1 MCWLALASNALVTWE
16 KRRRSQE
23 VDLSEAKKTL
33 LEAISSF
40 QAAQCYFS
48 IPLAI
53 AAYYTDPF
61 TLDPLNAFGLLPVSV
76 NGFMPE
82 IMTLMILNYHERRH
96 WYPLF
101 LTWTSYILNSV
112 NFWAV
117 RGYLSTINSDTVAM
131 KRPAFESLGGI
142 SSCGGTTGL
151 ALCLQFQQESPPAFL
166 IRKYGKAALLGVK
179 LAPAV
184 WAWCTFCL
192 LLLTYFQ
199 LQKSEFGIKVK
210 APFMAKNLRSVLGLF
225 QAWCHEMLRSPFLYY
240 SASSIFFVGLAY
252 QATLF
257 VQFLNLG
264 LVNLQT
270 WTFGQIVAITVWV
283 PPVVDYLHSQ
293 LGPQLTQMY
302 TPRIADDS
310 PDLRQPLTRPSTK
323 YAPMNHGYN
332 QAADLDEDE
341 RDQGRPSTAHTDN
354 DQDETLADTTR
365 PNEFQLRPRGTR
377 DFEDSRYS

>member
-1 MCWLALASNALVTWE
+1 VTWRN
-16 KRRRSQE
+16 RRRSRE
-23 VDLSEAKKTL
+23 AHLSESKKTL

-53 AAYYTDPF
+53 AAFYTDPF

-82 IMTLMILNYHERRH
+82 IMTLMILNYHEIRH
-96 WYPLF
+96 WYPLL
-101 LTWTSYILNSV
+101 LTWTSHILNSV

-142 SSCGGTTGL
+142 TSCGGSTGL
-151 ALCLQFQQESPPAFL
+151 ALCLQFQQESPPTFL
-166 IRKYGKAALLGVK
+166 IHKYGEAALLGVK

-192 LLLTYFQ
+192 LLLTYLQ
-199 LQKSEFGIKVK
+199 LQKSEVGIKFK
-210 APFMAKNLRSVLGLF
+210 APLMAKNPRSVLGLS
-225 QAWCHEMLRSPFLYY
+225 QGWCHERLLSQVLYY
-240 SASSIFFVGLAY
+240 SASSVFFVGLAY

-264 LVNLQT
+264 LVDLQT

-310 PDLRQPLTRPSTK
+310 PDLRQPLTRQSTI
-323 YAPMNHGYN
+323 YAPRNHGYD
-332 QAADLDEDE
+332 QAADLDEYDRE
-341 RDQGRPSTAHTDN
+341 QGRPSISHTDN
-354 DQDETLADTTR
+354 DQDEMLADTAG
-365 PNEFQLRPRGTR
+365 PNEFQLRSRGTR
-377 DFEDSRYS
+377 DFEDSSYN